1 MNIDLP
7 DTDGRT
13 PLHWAAYKG
22 YSDTI
27 RLLLVLD
34 ARCEAVWGRGRK
46 LCGVP
51 IGCRQGE
58 ERQGTATTASCYV
71 GATAML

>member
-34 ARCEAVWGRGRK
+34 ARCEAVWGGA
-46 LCGVP
+46 G
-51 IGCRQGE
+51 
-58 ERQGTATTASCYV
+58 SCV
-71 GATAML
+71 VSP